1 MTHTKWAVTALS
13 LQGKHGI
20 LRYVPQKNI
29 HTDHREE
36 NPVMLLIISSQRNC
50 FYEKCFLFT
59 EILYYQILITKD
71 FEKYKIW
78 K

>member
-1 MTHTKWAVTALS
+1 MGSNSIESSGETWNLMICTPK
-13 LQGKHGI
+13 K
-20 LRYVPQKNI
+20 KI